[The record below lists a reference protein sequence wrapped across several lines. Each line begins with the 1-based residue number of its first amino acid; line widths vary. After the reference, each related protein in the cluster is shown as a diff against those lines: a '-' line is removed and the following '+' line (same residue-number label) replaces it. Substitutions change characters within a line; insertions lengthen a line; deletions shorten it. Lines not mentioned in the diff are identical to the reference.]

1 MKRQSSGGSSD
12 GERPAVC
19 KRRFSLAYFPMYIE
33 LENVRCLIAGGG
45 SVAARKASVL
55 LDFGAEV
62 WMVAPDIQESLRANP
77 KITCLLR
84 QFQVQD
90 LEGAG
95 LVVAATD
102 DKALNHQISVL
113 CRRRNIPVNAVDQ
126 TEDCTFIFP
135 SYVKQGPV
143 TAAVTSGGTSPAAAQ
158 YLRRRI
164 EEIFPRNLGE
174 TARLLGEV
182 RPYVKSGLGTEN
194 QRKKVYEG
202 LLETGLLKGEFT
214 REDVER
220 LMEEAKRE
228 ENCVR

>member
-1 MKRQSSGGSSD
+1 M
-12 GERPAVC
+12 
-19 KRRFSLAYFPMYIE
+19 AYFPMYIE

-62 WMVAPDIQESLRANP
+62 WMVAPNIQESLRANP

-84 QFQVQD
+84 QFQAQD

-102 DKALNHQISVL
+102 DKELNHEISVQ
-113 CRRRNIPVNAVDQ
+113 CRKRRIPVNAVDQ
-126 TEDCTFIFP
+126 KEDCTFIFP

-158 YLRRRI
+158 YLKRQI
-164 EEIFPRNLGE
+164 EESFPQNLGDV
-174 TARLLGEV
+174 AQLLGEV
-182 RPYVKSGLGTEN
+182 RPYVKRTLETED
-194 QRKKVYEG
+194 QRKWVYER
-202 LLETGLLKGEFT
+202 LLETGLLNGRFT
-214 REDVER
+214 RKDVES
-220 LMEEAKRE
+220 LIEEIKGSGHFSGK
-228 ENCVR
+228 